1 MKFYKRLLAMAIVAT
16 VFISVFAFGA
26 TAYGSDNDIPFY
38 LRVPGSKGKVYSDAE
53 HRGDSG
59 TEVPWK
65 VDFSF
70 SEEGKGTIMNFL
82 LSGPWYSEQ
91 SYTHSVH
98 QGSGNRYYAVYQ
110 NCKIWMLDLLYLIT
124 IMLVLNIML
133 QVTGMKKQINTAFH
147 TNKFSVFDNYC

>member
-26 TAYGSDNDIPFY
+26 SAYGSDNDIPFY
-38 LRVPGSKGKVYSDAE
+38 MRVPGSKGKVYSDAE

-82 LSGPWYSEQ
+82 LSYRPPPRRRS
-91 SYTHSVH
+91 T
-98 QGSGNRYYAVYQ
+98 
-110 NCKIWMLDLLYLIT
+110 
-124 IMLVLNIML
+124 
-133 QVTGMKKQINTAFH
+133 
-147 TNKFSVFDNYC
+147 

>member
-26 TAYGSDNDIPFY
+26 SAYGSDNDVPFY
-38 LRVPGSKGKVYSDAE
+38 VRVPGNQDKVYSNAE
-53 HRGDSG
+53 YRGNSG

-70 SEEGKGTIMNFL
+70 SEEGKNTIMNFY

-91 SYTHSVH
+91 SYTHPIH
-98 QGSGNRYYAVYQ
+98 QGTGNHYYAVYQ
-110 NCKIWMLDLLYLIT
+110 NRKNMNVGLAIYNNNDVKTKYYVAGYWDEET
-124 IMLVLNIML
+124 D
-133 QVTGMKKQINTAFH
+133 KH
-147 TNKFSVFDNYC
+147 DFSYK

>member
-26 TAYGSDNDIPFY
+26 SAYGSDKDVPIY
-38 LRVPGSKGKVYSDAE
+38 VRVPGNQDKVYSNAE
-53 HRGDSG
+53 YRGNSG

-70 SEEGKGTIMNFL
+70 SEEGKNTIMNFY

-91 SYTHSVH
+91 SYTHPIH
-98 QGSGNRYYAVYQ
+98 QGTGNHYYAVYQ
-110 NCKIWMLDLLYLIT
+110 NCKNMNVGLAIYNNNDVKTKYYVAGYWDEET
-124 IMLVLNIML
+124 DKHN
-133 QVTGMKKQINTAFH
+133 
-147 TNKFSVFDNYC
+147 FSYK

>member
-26 TAYGSDNDIPFY
+26 SAYGSDNDVPFY
-38 LRVPGSKGKVYSDAE
+38 VRVPGNQDKVYSNAE
-53 HRGDSG
+53 YRGNSG

-70 SEEGKGTIMNFL
+70 SEEGKNTIMNFY

-91 SYTHSVH
+91 SYTHPIH
-98 QGSGNRYYAVYQ
+98 QGTGNHYYAVYQ
-110 NCKIWMLDLLYLIT
+110 NCKNMNVGLAIYLSLIH
-124 IMLVLNIML
+124 I
-133 QVTGMKKQINTAFH
+133 
-147 TNKFSVFDNYC
+147 